1 MEYFKH
7 IPLFSGMSEDQLQ
20 QIFQYSIERSY
31 DKGSFIF
38 HEGDSGEGF
47 HFVISGKVKIVKSS
61 DDGREHTI
69 KILQPG
75 DVFAEVLLFTVL
87 PYPASAIAAEHSRV
101 GVIKNS
107 DLERLVL
114 TNSQLALQLIKTL
127 SQRLI
132 YAQRKIRDLA
142 LNDVMS
148 RTAETLAS
156 LAHDHGQRNAKG
168 HIAILLDMPR
178 QELANLVGTTRE
190 SVTRS
195 LSSLKRDGLI
205 DFDGRRITILDP
217 EKLQSLSE

>member
-1 MEYFKH
+1 MEYLKQ
-7 IPLFSGMSEDQLQ
+7 IPLFAGMSDDQLR
-20 QIFQYSIERSY
+20 QIARNSIERSY
-31 DKGSFIF
+31 SKGSFIF
-38 HEGDSGEGF
+38 HEGDPGEGF
-47 HFVISGKVKIVKSS
+47 HFVISGKVKVVKSS

-69 KILQPG
+69 KIMQPG
-75 DVFAEVLLFTVL
+75 DLFAEVLLFTTL
-87 PYPASAIAAEHSRV
+87 PYPASAIAAENSRI

-107 DLERLVL
+107 DLEKLIL
-114 TNSQLALQLIKTL
+114 SNSQLALQLIKTL

-132 YAQRKIRDLA
+132 YAQRKIKDLA
-142 LNDVMS
+142 LNDVTS

-156 LAHDHGQRNAKG
+156 LARDHGQRNAQG

-205 DFDGRRITILDP
+205 DFDGRRITIIDP
-217 EKLQSLSE
+217 QRLRSPSE

>member
-1 MEYFKH
+1 M
-7 IPLFSGMSEDQLQ
+7 
-20 QIFQYSIERSY
+20 
-31 DKGSFIF
+31 
-38 HEGDSGEGF
+38 
-47 HFVISGKVKIVKSS
+47 KVVKSS

-69 KILQPG
+69 KIMQPG
-75 DVFAEVLLFTVL
+75 DLFAEVLLFTTL
-87 PYPASAIAAEHSRV
+87 PYPASAIAAENSRI

-107 DLERLVL
+107 DLEKLIL
-114 TNSQLALQLIKTL
+114 SNSQLALQLIKTL

-132 YAQRKIRDLA
+132 YAQRKIKDLA
-142 LNDVMS
+142 LNDVTS

-156 LAHDHGQRNAKG
+156 LARDHGQRNAQG

-205 DFDGRRITILDP
+205 DFDGRRITIIDP
-217 EKLQSLSE
+217 QRLRSPSE